1 MYLYQC
7 HFPNSIYL
15 LGVSDILLSRE
26 GMKELFKSH
35 AFTVGE
41 ITKMI
46 PDAYNGTH
54 YRVVVS
60 TGEVG
65 DLSVSS
71 IRKVG

>member
-15 LGVSDILLSRE
+15 LGVSDMLLSPA

-35 AFTVGE
+35 SFTVGE
-41 ITKMI
+41 ITQMV
-46 PDAYNGTH
+46 PDAYNTTH

-65 DLSVSS
+65 DLSVSF
-71 IRKVG
+71 IRKV